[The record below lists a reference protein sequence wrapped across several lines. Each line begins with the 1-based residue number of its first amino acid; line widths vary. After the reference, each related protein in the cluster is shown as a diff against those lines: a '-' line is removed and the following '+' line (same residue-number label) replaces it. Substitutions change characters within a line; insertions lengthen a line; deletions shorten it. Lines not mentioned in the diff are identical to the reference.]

1 MAQDFENDLQRN
13 VGTSAVTLI
22 TSNSDDAA
30 IGVHICNVHSA
41 AVTFKL
47 FIERS
52 SQNYHLQFNTPIPVG
67 SSFNSCASGV
77 KINLKSGDVLK
88 IISDTASSLD
98 VVASF
103 IDEIST

>member
-1 MAQDFENDLQRN
+1 MAQDFENGLARQ

-30 IGVHICNVHSA
+30 IGVHICNRHTA

-47 FIERS
+47 YIERS
-52 SQNYHLQFNTPIPVG
+52 SDEYYLQFNTPLPVG
-67 SSFNSCASGV
+67 SSFNSCAQGV
-77 KINLKSGDVLK
+77 KINLKSGDALKVL
-88 IISDTASSLD
+88 SDTASSID